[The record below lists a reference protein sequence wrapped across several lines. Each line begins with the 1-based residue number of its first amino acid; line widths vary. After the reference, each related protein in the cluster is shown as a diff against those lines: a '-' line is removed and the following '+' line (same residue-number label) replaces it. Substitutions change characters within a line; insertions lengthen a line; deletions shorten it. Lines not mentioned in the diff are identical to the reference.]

1 MLYNSSSCKMAE
13 YEQNN
18 TESDTTPLDINEK
31 NVNIAVRFLCNQNVR
46 DTPRDRKIKF
56 LSAKGLNEEEIELA
70 LEKAEEM
77 RLTTKEDEDSEW
89 SFWDYF
95 KGIVLSAGILSS
107 ANYAYKAYFLP
118 YAAHEI
124 KDDQRIEKLKE
135 SVQVLKDDLKQKT
148 YEFTCTL
155 KSIQTLLEEQKQL
168 LANIEKELGKERN
181 TSTDGSLDNIKSDLT
196 ALKSM
201 MLSKD
206 RFPTSPFSAAVAGS
220 PSIEIP
226 AWQKAKG
233 EKTEEEKAGETND
246 DEKDDK
252 EVEID

>member
-1 MLYNSSSCKMAE
+1 MAD
-13 YEQNN
+13 YQQNN
-18 TESDTTPLDINEK
+18 TENGNTALDINEK
-31 NVNIAVRFLCNQNVR
+31 NVNIAVRLNVR

-56 LSAKGLNEEEIELA
+56 LSAKGLSEDEIELA
-70 LEKAEEM
+70 LEKAEEL
-77 RLTTKEDEDSEW
+77 RLTTKADEDSEW

-95 KGIVLSAGILSS
+95 KGIVLGASILSS

-124 KDDQRIEKLKE
+124 KDDQRIETLKE

-155 KSIQTLLEEQKQL
+155 KSIQGLLEDQKQL
-168 LANIEKELGKERN
+168 LANIEQELGKER
-181 TSTDGSLDNIKSDLT
+181 TSSTDGSLDNIKSDLT
-196 ALKSM
+196 TLKSM

-206 RFPTSPFSAAVAGS
+206 RFSTAPFIGAANAGGS
-220 PSIEIP
+220 SIEIP

-233 EKTEEEKAGETND
+233 EKTKEETND
-246 DEKDDK
+246 YEEDDK
-252 EVEID
+252 KVEID